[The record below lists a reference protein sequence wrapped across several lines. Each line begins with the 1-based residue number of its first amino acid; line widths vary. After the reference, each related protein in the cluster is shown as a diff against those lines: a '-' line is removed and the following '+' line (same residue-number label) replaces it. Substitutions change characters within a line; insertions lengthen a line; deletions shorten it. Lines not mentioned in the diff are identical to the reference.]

1 MNWIN
6 FFFYVIV
13 LNSLTGTV
21 AYLLCKLLALVAK
34 KYNAIR
40 IIYPLYRL
48 VLLFYIVPLG
58 YIYIRCKVGFFY
70 GSAAIGDGF
79 FGNLEIHLLIQL
91 CLVTWIIGMIGICVV
106 YYAGKWKKYR
116 IMYRNNLPFR
126 GDEYRAILRR
136 FYPKKNWN
144 RIRFSTNFTVDSPCV
159 MGIFHHTIAFK
170 TLNYS
175 IEDIEI
181 ILMHE
186 STHIVRKDNL
196 GKKIAMVIVLI
207 NWFNPVLRFYLED
220 LDAWG
225 DISCD
230 IHVCSRFLGGHA
242 RKYFDLLWRFS
253 QMEEQYSEN
262 LPAFVSK
269 LNSEQSLGKR
279 VEYMIRWQKA
289 GKKTGVS
296 VLLALTLVIGSS
308 VTAFA
313 SSVQV
318 ASQQNNLY
326 CKTRVQEVDVVN
338 NDDLQ
343 EYVIP
348 ADQVDEEKWDNAI
361 VYDDALLEPL
371 SIQRNFDWKIPGN
384 NFARSIGFIKK
395 AGSTI
400 IVCCYVYDDRY
411 HHVGIRRPDGSM
423 LYVNGMHQVTKT
435 FNCETTGTYYVYVEN
450 MRSNEI
456 RAAGYFIK

>member
-58 YIYIRCKVGFFY
+58 YLYTKCKNYFWY
-70 GSAAIGDGF
+70 GANTIGDGF
-79 FGNLEIHLLIQL
+79 LGNQVIYEVMQCCLLI
-91 CLVTWIIGMIGICVV
+91 WFSGMFFVSLH
-106 YYAGKWKKYR
+106 YMKKWKKYR
-116 IMYRNNLPFR
+116 WICRKNIPFH
-126 GDEYRAILRR
+126 GDEYRAVLQKL
-136 FYPKKNWN
+136 YPGKNWKKV
-144 RIRFSTNFTVDSPCV
+144 RFCTNYTIDSPCV
-159 MGIFHHTIAFK
+159 MGIFHHMIAFK
-170 TLNYS
+170 ALNYPMK
-175 IEDIEI
+175 DIELV
-181 ILMHE
+181 LMHE
-186 STHIVRKDNL
+186 GTHIVRRDNL
-196 GKKIAMVIVLI
+196 GKKLALLIVLV
-207 NWFNPVLRFYLED
+207 NWFNPILRLYLDD
-220 LDAWG
+220 LDAWS

-230 IHVCSRFLGGHA
+230 IHVCSHFLGGHA
-242 RKYFDLLWRFS
+242 RKYFDLLLRFS
-253 QMEEQYSEN
+253 QEGKRSEQ
-262 LPAFVSK
+262 LPAFVSQ

-296 VLLALTLVIGSS
+296 VILALALVIGSS

-313 SSVQV
+313 SSAQV
-318 ASQQNNLY
+318 VEQQNDMY
-326 CKTRVQEVDVVN
+326 RETRVQEADISDA
-338 NDDLQ
+338 DDLE

-371 SIQRNFDWKIPGN
+371 SVQKNFDWKVPGN
-384 NFARSIGFIKK
+384 NFARSGAFIKK

-400 IVCCYVYDDRY
+400 VVFCYVYDDRY

-450 MRSNEI
+450 MRSKQI

>member
-58 YIYIRCKVGFFY
+58 YIYIRCKCFVRFG
-70 GSAAIGDGF
+70 ANTLGDGF
-79 FGNLEIHLLIQL
+79 LGNQVIYEVMQCCLLI
-91 CLVTWIIGMIGICVV
+91 WFSGMLFVGLH
-106 YYAGKWKKYR
+106 YLKKWKKV
-116 IMYRNNLPFR
+116 
-126 GDEYRAILRR
+126 R
-136 FYPKKNWN
+136 FC
-144 RIRFSTNFTVDSPCV
+144 TNYTIDSPCV
-159 MGIFHHTIAFK
+159 IGVFHHVIVFK
-170 TLNYS
+170 ALNYPMK
-175 IEDIEI
+175 DIELV
-181 ILMHE
+181 LMHE
-186 STHIVRKDNL
+186 GTHIVRRDNL
-196 GKKIAMVIVLI
+196 GKKIALLIVLV
-207 NWFNPVLRFYLED
+207 NWFNPILRLYLDD

-230 IHVCSRFLGGHA
+230 IHVCSHFLGGHA
-242 RKYFDLLWRFS
+242 RKYFDLLLRFS
-253 QMEEQYSEN
+253 QEENRSEQ
-262 LPAFVSK
+262 LPAFVSQ

-296 VLLALTLVIGSS
+296 VLLALALVIGSS

-313 SSVQV
+313 SSTQV
-318 ASQQNNLY
+318 VEQQNDMY
-326 CKTRVQEVDVVN
+326 RETRVQEADISDA
-338 NDDLQ
+338 DDLE

-361 VYDDALLEPL
+361 VYDDELLDPL
-371 SIQRNFDWKIPGN
+371 SVQKNFDWKIPGN
-384 NFARSIGFIKK
+384 NFVRSGAFIKK

-450 MRSNEI
+450 MRSKEI

>member
-58 YIYIRCKVGFFY
+58 YIYIRCKCFVRFG
-70 GSAAIGDGF
+70 ANTIGDGF
-79 FGNLEIHLLIQL
+79 LGNQVIYEVMQCCLLI
-91 CLVTWIIGMIGICVV
+91 WFSGMFFVSLH
-106 YYAGKWKKYR
+106 YMKKWKKV
-116 IMYRNNLPFR
+116 
-126 GDEYRAILRR
+126 R
-136 FYPKKNWN
+136 FC
-144 RIRFSTNFTVDSPCV
+144 TNYTIDSPCV
-159 MGIFHHTIAFK
+159 MGIFHHMIAFK
-170 TLNYS
+170 ALNYPMK
-175 IEDIEI
+175 DIELV
-181 ILMHE
+181 LMHE
-186 STHIVRKDNL
+186 GTHIVRRDNL
-196 GKKIAMVIVLI
+196 GKKLALLIVLV
-207 NWFNPVLRFYLED
+207 NWFNPILRLYLDD
-220 LDAWG
+220 LDAWS

-230 IHVCSRFLGGHA
+230 IHVCRHFLGGHA
-242 RKYFDLLWRFS
+242 RKYFDLLLRFS
-253 QMEEQYSEN
+253 QEGNRSDQ
-262 LPAFVSK
+262 LPAFVSQ

-296 VLLALTLVIGSS
+296 VLLALALVIGSS

-313 SSVQV
+313 SSTQV
-318 ASQQNNLY
+318 ALQQDDIY
-326 CKTRVQEVDVVN
+326 RETRVQETDVTETE
-338 NDDLQ
+338 DLE

-348 ADQVDEEKWDNAI
+348 ADQVDEEKWNNAI

-371 SIQRNFDWKIPGN
+371 SVQKNFDWKIPGN
-384 NFARSIGFIKK
+384 RFARSGAFIKK

-400 IVCCYVYDDRY
+400 VVSCYVYDDRY

-450 MRSNEI
+450 MRSKEI

>member
-6 FFFYVIV
+6 FFFFVIV
-13 LNSLTGTV
+13 LNTLTGTV
-21 AYLLCKLLALVAK
+21 AYLLCKLLALAAK
-34 KYNAIR
+34 KCNAIR

-58 YIYIRCKVGFFY
+58 YIYIRRKFGFYY

-79 FGNLEIHLLIQL
+79 LGNPKIHLLIQM
-91 CLVTWIIGMIGICVV
+91 CLVTWIIGMIGIASV
-106 YYAGKWKKYR
+106 YYVGKWKNYR
-116 IMYRNNLPFR
+116 IMCRNNLPFR
-126 GDEYRAILRR
+126 GEEYRAMLKR
-136 FYPKKNWN
+136 FYPKKNWDH
-144 RIRFSTNFTVDSPCV
+144 IRFSTNFTIDSPCV

-170 TLNYS
+170 TLNYP
-175 IEDIEI
+175 IEDIAM

-186 STHIVRKDNL
+186 STHIVRKDNF
-196 GKKIAMVIVLI
+196 GKKIAMIIVLI
-207 NWFNPVLRFYLED
+207 NWFNPALRFYLDD

-230 IHVCSRFLGGHA
+230 IQVCSRFLGGHA
-242 RKYFDLLWRFS
+242 KAYFDLLWRFS
-253 QMEEQYSEN
+253 QIEEQHSEN

-296 VLLALTLVIGSS
+296 VLLALALVIGSS

-313 SSVQV
+313 SSAQV
-318 ASQQNNLY
+318 ASQQNDLY
-326 CKTRVQEVDVVN
+326 RETRVQEVDALED
-338 NDDLQ
+338 DDLQ

-348 ADQVDEEKWDNAI
+348 ADQVDEEKWDNAV
-361 VYDDALLEPL
+361 VYGDDALDPL
-371 SIQRNFDWKIPGN
+371 SVQKNFDWKVPGN
-384 NFARSIGFIKK
+384 NFARSVAFIKK

-400 IVCCYVYDDRY
+400 IVSCYVYDDHY

-450 MRSNEI
+450 MRSTEI
-456 RAAGYFIK
+456 RAAGYFIR

>member
-58 YIYIRCKVGFFY
+58 YIYIRCKCFVRFG
-70 GSAAIGDGF
+70 ANTLGDGF
-79 FGNLEIHLLIQL
+79 LGNQVIYEILQCCLLI
-91 CLVTWIIGMIGICVV
+91 WFSGMLFVGLH
-106 YYAGKWKKYR
+106 YLKKWKKV
-116 IMYRNNLPFR
+116 
-126 GDEYRAILRR
+126 R
-136 FYPKKNWN
+136 FC
-144 RIRFSTNFTVDSPCV
+144 TNYTIDSPCV
-159 MGIFHHTIAFK
+159 MGVFHHVIVFK
-170 TLNYS
+170 ALNYPMK
-175 IEDIEI
+175 DIELV
-181 ILMHE
+181 LMHE
-186 STHIVRKDNL
+186 GTHIVRRDNL
-196 GKKIAMVIVLI
+196 GKKLALLIVLV
-207 NWFNPVLRFYLED
+207 NWFNPILRLYLDD

-230 IHVCSRFLGGHA
+230 IHVCSHFLGGHA
-242 RKYFDLLWRFS
+242 RKYFDLLLRFS
-253 QMEEQYSEN
+253 QEENRSEQ
-262 LPAFVSK
+262 LPAFVSQ

-296 VLLALTLVIGSS
+296 VILALALVIGSS

-313 SSVQV
+313 SSTQV
-318 ASQQNNLY
+318 ALQQDDIY
-326 CKTRVQEVDVVN
+326 RETRVQETDVTETE
-338 NDDLQ
+338 DLE

-348 ADQVDEEKWDNAI
+348 ADQVDEEKWNNAI

-371 SIQRNFDWKIPGN
+371 SVQKNFDWKIPGN
-384 NFARSIGFIKK
+384 RFVRSGAFIKK

-400 IVCCYVYDDRY
+400 VVSCYVYDDRY

-450 MRSNEI
+450 MRSKEI

>member
-58 YIYIRCKVGFFY
+58 YLYTKCKNYFWY
-70 GSAAIGDGF
+70 GANTIGDGF
-79 FGNLEIHLLIQL
+79 LGNQVIYEVMQCCLLI
-91 CLVTWIIGMIGICVV
+91 WFSGMFFVSLH
-106 YYAGKWKKYR
+106 YMKKWKKV
-116 IMYRNNLPFR
+116 
-126 GDEYRAILRR
+126 R
-136 FYPKKNWN
+136 FC
-144 RIRFSTNFTVDSPCV
+144 TNYTIDSPCV
-159 MGIFHHTIAFK
+159 MGIFHHMIAFK
-170 TLNYS
+170 ALNYPMK
-175 IEDIEI
+175 DIELV
-181 ILMHE
+181 LMHE
-186 STHIVRKDNL
+186 GTHIVRRDNL
-196 GKKIAMVIVLI
+196 GKKLALLIVLV
-207 NWFNPVLRFYLED
+207 NWFNPILRLYLDD
-220 LDAWG
+220 LDAWS

-230 IHVCSRFLGGHA
+230 IHVCRHFLGGHA
-242 RKYFDLLWRFS
+242 RKYFDLLLRFS
-253 QMEEQYSEN
+253 QEGKRSEQ
-262 LPAFVSK
+262 LPAFVSQ

-296 VLLALTLVIGSS
+296 VLLALALVIGSS

-313 SSVQV
+313 SSAQV
-318 ASQQNNLY
+318 VEQQNDMY
-326 CKTRVQEVDVVN
+326 RETRVQEADISDA
-338 NDDLQ
+338 DDLE

-371 SIQRNFDWKIPGN
+371 SVQKNFDWKVPGN
-384 NFARSIGFIKK
+384 NFARSGAFIKK

-400 IVCCYVYDDRY
+400 VVSCYVYDDRY

-450 MRSNEI
+450 MRSKQI

>member
-58 YIYIRCKVGFFY
+58 YIYIRCKCFVRFG
-70 GSAAIGDGF
+70 ANTLGDGF
-79 FGNLEIHLLIQL
+79 LGNQVIYEVMQCCLLI
-91 CLVTWIIGMIGICVV
+91 WFSGMLFVGLH
-106 YYAGKWKKYR
+106 YLKKWKKV
-116 IMYRNNLPFR
+116 
-126 GDEYRAILRR
+126 R
-136 FYPKKNWN
+136 FC
-144 RIRFSTNFTVDSPCV
+144 TNYTIDSPCV
-159 MGIFHHTIAFK
+159 MGVFHHVIVFK
-170 TLNYS
+170 ALNYPMK
-175 IEDIEI
+175 DIELV
-181 ILMHE
+181 LMHE
-186 STHIVRKDNL
+186 GTHIVRRDNL
-196 GKKIAMVIVLI
+196 GKKIALLIVLV
-207 NWFNPVLRFYLED
+207 NWFNPILRLYLDD

-230 IHVCSRFLGGHA
+230 IHVCSHFLGGHA
-242 RKYFDLLWRFS
+242 RKYFDLLLRFS
-253 QMEEQYSEN
+253 QEENRSEQ
-262 LPAFVSK
+262 LPAFVSQ

-296 VLLALTLVIGSS
+296 VLLALALVIGSS

-313 SSVQV
+313 SSTQV
-318 ASQQNNLY
+318 VEQQNDMY
-326 CKTRVQEVDVVN
+326 RETRVQEADISDA
-338 NDDLQ
+338 DDLE

-361 VYDDALLEPL
+361 VYDDELLDPL
-371 SIQRNFDWKIPGN
+371 SVQKNFDWKIPGN
-384 NFARSIGFIKK
+384 NFVRSGAFIKK

-450 MRSNEI
+450 MRSKEI

>member
-58 YIYIRCKVGFFY
+58 YIYIRCKCFVRFG
-70 GSAAIGDGF
+70 ANTLGDGF
-79 FGNLEIHLLIQL
+79 LGNQVIYEVMQCCLLIV
-91 CLVTWIIGMIGICVV
+91 LV
-106 YYAGKWKKYR
+106 
-116 IMYRNNLPFR
+116 
-126 GDEYRAILRR
+126 
-136 FYPKKNWN
+136 
-144 RIRFSTNFTVDSPCV
+144 
-159 MGIFHHTIAFK
+159 
-170 TLNYS
+170 
-175 IEDIEI
+175 
-181 ILMHE
+181 
-186 STHIVRKDNL
+186 
-196 GKKIAMVIVLI
+196 
-207 NWFNPVLRFYLED
+207 NWFNPILRLYLDD
-220 LDAWG
+220 LDVWG

-230 IHVCSRFLGGHA
+230 IHVCSHFLGGHA
-242 RKYFDLLWRFS
+242 RKYFDLLLRFS
-253 QMEEQYSEN
+253 QEENRSEQ
-262 LPAFVSK
+262 LPAFVSQ

-296 VLLALTLVIGSS
+296 VLLALALVIGSS

-313 SSVQV
+313 SSTQV
-318 ASQQNNLY
+318 ALQQDDIY
-326 CKTRVQEVDVVN
+326 RETRVQETDVTETE
-338 NDDLQ
+338 DLE

-348 ADQVDEEKWDNAI
+348 ADQVDEEKWNNAI
-361 VYDDALLEPL
+361 VYDDELLDPL
-371 SIQRNFDWKIPGN
+371 SVQKNFDWKIPGN
-384 NFARSIGFIKK
+384 RFVRSGAFIKK

-400 IVCCYVYDDRY
+400 VVSCYVYDDRY

-450 MRSNEI
+450 MRSKEI

>member
-58 YIYIRCKVGFFY
+58 YIYIRCKCFVRFG
-70 GSAAIGDGF
+70 ANTLGDGF
-79 FGNLEIHLLIQL
+79 LGNQVIYEVMQCCLLIWFSGML
-91 CLVTWIIGMIGICVV
+91 CVGLH
-106 YYAGKWKKYR
+106 YLKKWKKV
-116 IMYRNNLPFR
+116 
-126 GDEYRAILRR
+126 R
-136 FYPKKNWN
+136 FC
-144 RIRFSTNFTVDSPCV
+144 TNYTIDSPCV
-159 MGIFHHTIAFK
+159 MGVFHHVIVFK
-170 TLNYS
+170 ALNYPMK
-175 IEDIEI
+175 DIELV
-181 ILMHE
+181 LMHE
-186 STHIVRKDNL
+186 GTHIVRRDNL
-196 GKKIAMVIVLI
+196 GKKLALLIVLV
-207 NWFNPVLRFYLED
+207 NWFNPILRLYLDD

-230 IHVCSRFLGGHA
+230 IHVCSHFLGGHA
-242 RKYFDLLWRFS
+242 RKYFDLLLRFS
-253 QMEEQYSEN
+253 QEENRSEQ
-262 LPAFVSK
+262 LPAFVSQ

-296 VLLALTLVIGSS
+296 VLLALALVIGSS

-313 SSVQV
+313 SSTQV
-318 ASQQNNLY
+318 ALQQDDIY
-326 CKTRVQEVDVVN
+326 RETRVQETDVTETE
-338 NDDLQ
+338 DLE

-348 ADQVDEEKWDNAI
+348 ADQVDEEKWNNAI
-361 VYDDALLEPL
+361 VYDDELLDPL
-371 SIQRNFDWKIPGN
+371 SVQKNFDWKIPGN
-384 NFARSIGFIKK
+384 RFVRSGAFIKK

-400 IVCCYVYDDRY
+400 VVSCYVYDDRY

-450 MRSNEI
+450 MRSKEI

>member
-34 KYNAIR
+34 KYNAIW

-48 VLLFYIVPLG
+48 GLLFYILPLG
-58 YIYIRCKVGFFY
+58 YIYIRCKCFVRFG
-70 GSAAIGDGF
+70 ANTLGDGF
-79 FGNLEIHLLIQL
+79 LGNQVIYEVMQCCLLI
-91 CLVTWIIGMIGICVV
+91 WFSGMLFVGLH
-106 YYAGKWKKYR
+106 YLKKWKKV
-116 IMYRNNLPFR
+116 
-126 GDEYRAILRR
+126 R
-136 FYPKKNWN
+136 FC
-144 RIRFSTNFTVDSPCV
+144 TNYTIDSPCV
-159 MGIFHHTIAFK
+159 MGVFHHVIVFK
-170 TLNYS
+170 ALNYPMK
-175 IEDIEI
+175 DIELV
-181 ILMHE
+181 LMHE
-186 STHIVRKDNL
+186 GTHIVRRDNL
-196 GKKIAMVIVLI
+196 GKKLALLIVLV
-207 NWFNPVLRFYLED
+207 NWFNPILRLYLDD

-230 IHVCSRFLGGHA
+230 IHVCSHFLGGHA
-242 RKYFDLLWRFS
+242 RKYFDLLLRFS
-253 QMEEQYSEN
+253 QEENRSEQ
-262 LPAFVSK
+262 LPAFVSQ

-296 VLLALTLVIGSS
+296 VLLALALVIGSS

-313 SSVQV
+313 SSTQV
-318 ASQQNNLY
+318 ALQQDDIY
-326 CKTRVQEVDVVN
+326 RETRVQETDVTETE
-338 NDDLQ
+338 DLE

-348 ADQVDEEKWDNAI
+348 ADQVDEEKWNNAI
-361 VYDDALLEPL
+361 VYDDELLDPL
-371 SIQRNFDWKIPGN
+371 SVQKNFDWKIPGN
-384 NFARSIGFIKK
+384 RFVRSGAFIKK

-400 IVCCYVYDDRY
+400 VVSCYVYDDRY

-450 MRSNEI
+450 MRSKEI

>member
-1 MNWIN
+1 MHTDHISAVSAGIAVLYCAVGIYLYQVQRLDFLLWISRYRRWL
-6 FFFYVIV
+6 FWESR
-13 LNSLTGTV
+13 NSFADSAMPGDMDYRYDW
-21 AYLLCKLLALVAK
+21 YLCSILC
-34 KYNAIR
+34 
-40 IIYPLYRL
+40 
-48 VLLFYIVPLG
+48 G
-58 YIYIRCKVGFFY
+58 KV
-70 GSAAIGDGF
+70 
-79 FGNLEIHLLIQL
+79 E
-91 CLVTWIIGMIGICVV
+91 
-106 YYAGKWKKYR
+106 KYR

-186 STHIVRKDNL
+186 STHIVRKDNF

-395 AGSTI
+395 GRFHY
-400 IVCCYVYDDRY
+400 CCFLLC
-411 HHVGIRRPDGSM
+411 I
-423 LYVNGMHQVTKT
+423 
-435 FNCETTGTYYVYVEN
+435 
-450 MRSNEI
+450 
-456 RAAGYFIK
+456 